1 MRPVPLAAVLLAAAL
16 CLPAAGAQTLT
27 VGADD
32 TVEKVLAAQKGKRVT
47 VKLGPGDELTGIV
60 KLVTPQVVHLGEIA
74 GRELFDAVVDTR
86 RVVAVLVRTK

>member
-1 MRPVPLAAVLLAAAL
+1 MRPAPFAAFIVAAAL
-16 CLPAAGAQTLT
+16 CLPTAHAQTLT

-32 TVEKVLAAQKGKRVT
+32 TVERVIAAHKGKRVT
-47 VKLGPGDELTGIV
+47 VKLGPGDEVTGVV